1 MNELKKQGT
10 FFFDPED
17 PIYRDHFPGNPIVPG
32 SLIVHAFMTVCRQDQ
47 PVKLCAVED
56 FRFRQFIAPGEYA
69 YEIHGDER
77 GPGNW
82 QILCRLFHDDKPVV
96 TGKLQYET

>member
-17 PIYRDHFPGNPIVPG
+17 PIYGDHFPGNPIVPG
-32 SLIVHAFMTVCRQDQ
+32 SLIVYAFMTVCRQDQ
-47 PVKLCAVED
+47 PFTLYAVEE
-56 FRFRQFIAPGEYA
+56 FRFRQFIPPGEYA
-69 YEIHGDER
+69 YEILGVEA
-77 GPGNW
+77 GPNKR
-82 QILCRLFHDDKPVV
+82 QIACRLFHDDKPVV